1 MIKKFIKINPTLL
14 RLYRYFFKYKWQLAL
29 AMVFMVMAAST
40 SSLTATLLGK
50 LTDIGFYQKEPWVI
64 YGAPL
69 ALIGVTLLFAM
80 SSIMSAS
87 IMASISQK
95 VLKTIRLEMFD
106 SMLHWPESEYLKH
119 STGSISAKFVNEAS
133 MALGGA
139 AQSVIVLVRDVVQVI
154 GLTAILFW
162 HNWQLTIITLAVT
175 PILVWI
181 LRKVANRVKRI
192 TAESQTKIGEMV
204 SKVQEAYEFQRLVKI
219 TNSFEEENRRF
230 HQINNRIRRLALKT
244 IQMQSIGTPATQVT
258 IMVAIATVV
267 AYALIE
273 VQQGLL
279 TFGQFITF
287 LSAMLLIKAP
297 IQHLAGLN
305 GSFAMIETAAKS
317 IFDLIDSP
325 REKDEGTIELKA
337 KGEIKF
343 ENVSFTYPGSN
354 KPVIENLNLTV
365 GPGETLVI
373 MGESGAGKSTIANLI
388 PRLWEVSKGR
398 ILIDGI
404 DIKDITLESLRRNIG
419 LVSQESYQFNQTLKA
434 NLTYG
439 LTDVEDNDLINVL
452 SQVGLGELIEK
463 SEQGLLLPVGERG
476 RMLSGGQKQRLAI
489 AYSLMKKTSIVLF
502 DEPTS
507 SLDAVSSLQVI
518 KLINEVTDKST
529 KIIITHQKIDT
540 GRNVNILKIDK
551 ITNV

>member
-1 MIKKFIKINPTLL
+1 MIRKFIKINPTLL
-14 RLYRYFFKYKWQLAL
+14 RLYRYFFRYKWQLAL

-87 IMASISQK
+87 LMASISQK

-162 HNWQLTIITLAVT
+162 HNWQLTIITLVVA

-219 TNSFEEENRRF
+219 SNAFDEENRRF
-230 HQINNRIRRLALKT
+230 HEINNRIRRLALKT

-258 IMVAIATVV
+258 IMVAIAIVV
-267 AYALIE
+267 AYALLE
-273 VQQGLL
+273 VQQGQL

-317 IFDLIDSP
+317 IFAVVDSP
-325 REKDEGTIELKA
+325 REKDDGTIALKA

-365 GPGETLVI
+365 KPGETLVI
-373 MGESGAGKSTIANLI
+373 MGESGVGKSTIANLI
-388 PRLWEVSKGR
+388 PRFWEISKGR

-404 DIKDITLESLRRNIG
+404 DIRDISLESLRRNIS
-419 LVSQESYQFNQTLKA
+419 LVSQETYLFNQTLKD

-439 LTDVEDNDLINVL
+439 LNEIEDNDLEAVL
-452 SQVGLGELIEK
+452 SQVGLGELVDR
-463 SEQGLLLPVGERG
+463 SDQSLRLPVGEG
-476 RMLSGGQKQRLAI
+476 GSLLSGGQKQRLSI
-489 AYSLMKKTSIVLF
+489 AYSLLKKAPILLF
-502 DEPTS
+502 DEATS
-507 SLDAVSSLQVI
+507 ALDAKMNHQIADVI
-518 KLINEVTDKST
+518 DQYCSGCTRIV
-529 KIIITHQKIDT
+529 ITHK
-540 GRNVNILKIDK
+540 GYHKKPAVILKLVSESSK
-551 ITNV
+551 

>member
-1 MIKKFIKINPTLL
+1 MLKKYLDLNPTLL
-14 RLYRYFFKYKWQLAL
+14 RLYRYFFAYTWQLAI
-29 AMVFMVMAAST
+29 AMVFMVLAAST

-69 ALIGVTLLFAM
+69 ALIGVTLLFAI

-87 IMASISQK
+87 MMASISQK

-162 HNWQLTIITLAVT
+162 HNWQLTFITLIVA

-192 TAESQTKIGEMV
+192 TAESQEKIGEMV

-219 TNSFEEENRRF
+219 SNSYEEENQRF

-258 IMVAIATVV
+258 IMVAIAIVV
-267 AYALIE
+267 AYALVE

-287 LSAMLLIKAP
+287 LSAMLLIKGP

-317 IFDLIDSP
+317 IFDLVDAP
-325 REKDEGTIELKA
+325 REKDDGTIELKA
-337 KGEIKF
+337 KGEITF

-354 KPVIENLNLTV
+354 TPVIQNLSLTV
-365 GPGETLVI
+365 KPGETLVI
-373 MGESGAGKSTIANLI
+373 MGESGVGKSTIANLI
-388 PRLWEVSKGR
+388 PRFWEITQGR

-404 DIKDITLESLRRNIG
+404 DIRDITLTSLRKNMS
-419 LVSQESYQFNQTLKA
+419 LVSQETYLFNQTLKE

-439 LTDVEDNDLINVL
+439 LDGIDDEQLNMVL
-452 SQVGLGELIEK
+452 DQVGILELIK
-463 SEQGLLLPVGERG
+463 QSDQGLELRVGEG
-476 RMLSGGQKQRLAI
+476 GSLLSGGQKQRLAI
-489 AYSLMKKTSIVLF
+489 AYSLLKKSPIMLF
-502 DEPTS
+502 DEATS
-507 SLDAVSSLQVI
+507 ALDAKLNKRIIEVI
-518 KLINEVTDKST
+518 EEVARGST
-529 KIIITHQKIDT
+529 KISITHKRENI
-540 GRNVNILKIDK
+540 RNINIIQIK
-551 ITNV
+551 

>member
-1 MIKKFIKINPTLL
+1 MIRKFIKINPTLL

-29 AMVFMVMAAST
+29 AMVFMVLAAST

-64 YGAPL
+64 YWAPL
-69 ALIGVTLLFAM
+69 ALIGVTLLFAI

-162 HNWQLTIITLAVT
+162 HNWQLTIITLVVA

-219 TNSFEEENRRF
+219 SNAFDEENRRF
-230 HQINNRIRRLALKT
+230 HEINNRIRRLALKK
-244 IQMQSIGTPATQVT
+244 IQMQSIGTPSTQVT
-258 IMVAIATVV
+258 IMVAIAIVV
-267 AYALIE
+267 AYALLE
-273 VQQGLL
+273 VQQGQL

-305 GSFAMIETAAKS
+305 GSFAMIETAANS
-317 IFDLIDSP
+317 IFDLVDSP

-365 GPGETLVI
+365 RPGETLVI
-373 MGESGAGKSTIANLI
+373 MGESGAGKSTIANLM
-388 PRLWEVSKGR
+388 PRFWEISKGR

-404 DIKDITLESLRRNIG
+404 DIRSMMLESLRRNIS
-419 LVSQESYQFNQTLKA
+419 LVSQETYLFNQTLKE

-439 LTDVEDNDLINVL
+439 LKDIDDNDLKTVL
-452 SQVGLGELIEK
+452 SQVGLGELVEK
-463 SEQGLLLPVGERG
+463 SDQGLLLPVGERG
-476 RMLSGGQKQRLAI
+476 SLLSGGQKQRLAI
-489 AYSLMKKTSIVLF
+489 AYSLLKKAPIIIF
-502 DEPTS
+502 DEATS
-507 SLDAVSSLQVI
+507 ALDAKIDHQITDVI
-518 KLINEVTDKST
+518 ESYCNAST
-529 KIIITHQKIDT
+529 KIVITHKGYQKKPDQLIQLT
-540 GRNVNILKIDK
+540 
-551 ITNV
+551 

>member
-1 MIKKFIKINPTLL
+1 MLKKYLDLNPTLL
-14 RLYRYFFKYKWQLAL
+14 RLYRYFFAYKWQLAI
-29 AMVFMVMAAST
+29 AMVFMVLAAST

-64 YGAPL
+64 YGGPL
-69 ALIGVTLLFAM
+69 ALIGVTLLFAI

-87 IMASISQK
+87 MMASISQK

-139 AQSVIVLVRDVVQVI
+139 AQSVIVFVRDVVQVI

-162 HNWQLTIITLAVT
+162 HNWQLTFITLIVA

-192 TAESQTKIGEMV
+192 TAESQEKIGEMV

-219 TNSFEEENRRF
+219 SNSYDEENQRF

-258 IMVAIATVV
+258 IMVAIAIVV
-267 AYALIE
+267 AYALVE

-287 LSAMLLIKAP
+287 LSAMLLIKGP

-317 IFDLIDSP
+317 IFDLVDTT
-325 REKDEGTIELKA
+325 REKDEGTIELRRA
-337 KGEIKF
+337 KGEIRF
-343 ENVSFTYPGSN
+343 ENVSFAYPESN
-354 KPVIENLNLTV
+354 KLILKNINLTV
-365 GPGETLVI
+365 KPGETLVI
-373 MGESGAGKSTIANLI
+373 MGESGVGKSTIVNLI
-388 PRLWEVSKGR
+388 PRFWEITQGR

-404 DIKDITLESLRRNIG
+404 DIRDITLTSLRKNIS
-419 LVSQESYQFNQTLKA
+419 LVSQETYLFKQTLKD

-439 LTDVEDNDLINVL
+439 IQTIDDDGIRALVTHI
-452 SQVGLGELIEK
+452 GLDELVAT
-463 SEQGLLLPVGERG
+463 SSQGLELKVGEG
-476 RMLSGGQKQRLAI
+476 GNLLSGGQKQRLAI
-489 AYSLMKKTSIVLF
+489 ANSLLKKAPIILF
-502 DEPTS
+502 DEATS
-507 SLDAVSSLQVI
+507 ALDSKMEHQISDYVETFCKDCS
-518 KLINEVTDKST
+518 
-529 KIIITHQKIDT
+529 KITITHKQS
-540 GRNVNILKIDK
+540 VNKKEVKMLYIKTD
-551 ITNV
+551 